1 MYILASDTS
10 DKTCSAGVYDID
22 TAAGTVKPLKYE
34 ISTEKRTH
42 SETFMPILHKVLVD
56 SGLTHDDISCYV
68 TTIGPG
74 SFTGIRIGVSSIKG
88 MAAINHKKCMGIS
101 SLEALSLGTHPIHE
115 GFDKTLMLPCLDAR
129 NKRVFACLYDFDA
142 RECLI
147 EDKACD
153 ASSFVKDTM
162 AVVKNLK
169 DDGKKVQLLVLGNGS
184 EVIKGAFESSDE
196 DTAHLYIDYA
206 PGAFISPEGVA
217 VAALNRIRNLGDDAF
232 ISGAELKV
240 SYCAKSS
247 AENYKRPIEPVIKAA
262 SEEDVFDITV
272 LEAESIDHPWPKEDI
287 LLLITDDKK
296 TAIIAKDKLTG
307 ETLGYIGASFVLDEG
322 EIGNLCVKGM
332 YRRNKIG
339 SMLLETLISDFKS
352 KGVATLFLEVKNGN
366 DGAISLYE
374 KFGFTKYGE
383 RKDYYGSG
391 KDALLYKLKL

>member
-22 TAAGTVKPLKYE
+22 TATGAVKPLKYE

-68 TTIGPG
+68 TTVGPG
-74 SFTGIRIGVSSIKG
+74 SFTGIRIGVSSVKG
-88 MAAINHKKCMGIS
+88 MAAINHKNCIGVS
-101 SLEALSLGTHPIHE
+101 SLEALSLGAKPVH
-115 GFDKTLMLPCLDAR
+115 GSFDKTLMLPCLDAR

-153 ASSFVKDTM
+153 ASSFVEEALAIVNKLQ
-162 AVVKNLK
+162 NE
-169 DDGKKVQLLVLGNGS
+169 GKTVQLLVLGNGA
-184 EVIKGAFESSDE
+184 EVIKGAVEMTEE

-217 VAALNRIRNLGDDAF
+217 VAALNRIRKLGDDAF

-247 AENYKRPIEPVIKAA
+247 AENYKRPVDPVIKAA
-262 SEEDVFDITV
+262 AKEDVFDITV
-272 LEAESIDHPWPKEDI
+272 LEAESIDHPWPKEEI

-296 TAIIAKDKLTG
+296 TAIAAKDKLTG
-307 ETLGYIGASFVLDEG
+307 ETLGYIGASYVLDEG

-339 SMLLETLISDFKS
+339 SKLLDALINDFKS
-352 KGVATLFLEVKNGN
+352 KGVSVLFLEVKSGN

-374 KFGFTKYGE
+374 KFGFEKYGE
-383 RKDYYGSG
+383 RKDYYGQG